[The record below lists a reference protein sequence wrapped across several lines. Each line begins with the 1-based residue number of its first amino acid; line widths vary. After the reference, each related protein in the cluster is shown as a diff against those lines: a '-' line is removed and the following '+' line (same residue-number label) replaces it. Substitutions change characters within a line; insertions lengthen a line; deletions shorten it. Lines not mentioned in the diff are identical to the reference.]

1 MVESSELEQRNVRRQ
16 ARREETRRDVAEI
29 RRRLAEL
36 GHPLPDDA
44 TEEEM
49 IETINIVAR
58 LIGPGGIFSPGTR
71 MPPSD

>member
-1 MVESSELEQRNVRRQ
+1 MEQRNAVRQ
-16 ARREETRRDVAEI
+16 APREEIRREVTEI

-36 GHPLPDDA
+36 GHPVPDDA

-49 IETINIVAR
+49 IATIKIVAR
-58 LIGPGGIFSPGTR
+58 MIGPGGIFSPGTR